1 MEETMCCGLITI
13 LALSAIAPIDRG
25 LPDTLHRERPIL
37 GHAQVVRP
45 RGQLDGRDGSFA
57 EIRPVDPEYQS
68 VPEEQPM
75 FATAPNR
82 PGAPP
87 YSALYLGLRIR

>member
-1 MEETMCCGLITI
+1 MCCGLMTI
-13 LALSAIAPIDRG
+13 LALSAMAPMDRG
-25 LPDTLHRERPIL
+25 FPDTLHQERPIL
-37 GHAQVVRP
+37 GHAEVVRP
-45 RGQLDGRDGSFA
+45 PGELDGRDGSFA

-68 VPEEQPM
+68 IPEEQPR
-75 FATAPNR
+75 FGIVPNR